1 MTKPE
6 INKDSNQELRKRLKL
21 ILHNDQHNT
30 YHYVASCLSDIC
42 EFDPV
47 QAEQLTLLAHYTGK
61 AVIREG
67 HSSYL
72 TVLKEE
78 FILRGLAVTL
88 E

>member
-6 INKDSNQELRKRLKL
+6 INKDSNQELGKRSKL
-21 ILHNDQHNT
+21 ILYNDEHNT
-30 YHYVASCLSDIC
+30 YHYVVSCLSDIC
-42 EFDPV
+42 EFDPI

-67 HSSYL
+67 SVSYL
-72 TVLKEE
+72 TVLQEE
-78 FILRGLAVTL
+78 FLLRGLSVRL